1 VGLQV
6 FGCTALL
13 LITGLFLKNLSK
25 WMYQEKGFETGQVAF
40 AEVNLSGE
48 TYGPAQSRVA
58 FIDSALQSLRAIP
71 GVQAAGYVSAMPL
84 EGESWI
90 ESLHRADQPDR
101 EGSLIN
107 LRWVSPGY
115 FETTRHRLVA
125 GRFLEERD
133 RNLNSAVLSEGEARS
148 LWPNENPI
156 GATIRTQGRQFT
168 VIGVV
173 ADTRSTSLKSPP
185 AKLAY
190 LHYKDRTGAALF
202 FMVRGARTA
211 GELVSSMREAIWK
224 RAPQVTIAR
233 VKTLDAQ
240 VTASL
245 APERFQTFV
254 LMTFAISALFLA
266 MLGIYGTLSYS
277 IAGRKQELGVR
288 IALGATRRRIYWH
301 TLGEAGTPVL
311 AGLLAGSIAALWAG
325 RAITRLLYGAENIDA
340 VVMLVVVICLLTAS
354 TAAGI
359 LPARRAASVDPME
372 SLRSD

>member
-1 VGLQV
+1 
-6 FGCTALL
+6 
-13 LITGLFLKNLSK
+13 
-25 WMYQEKGFETGQVAF
+25 
-40 AEVNLSGE
+40 
-48 TYGPAQSRVA
+48 
-58 FIDSALQSLRAIP
+58 
-71 GVQAAGYVSAMPL
+71 MPL
-84 EGESWI
+84 EGEAWI
-90 ESLHRADQPDR
+90 EPLRRADQPDK
-101 EGSLIN
+101 ESPLIN

-125 GRFLEERD
+125 GRFFEERD
-133 RNLNSAVLSEGEARS
+133 RNLNNVVLSEGEARS

-156 GATIRTQGRQFT
+156 GGTIQTRGKRFT

-211 GELVSSMREAIWK
+211 DELVSSMREAIWK
-224 RAPQVTIAR
+224 LAPQVTIAR
-233 VKTLDAQ
+233 VKILDAQ

-288 IALGATRRRIYWH
+288 IALGATRGRIYWH

-311 AGLLAGSIAALWAG
+311 GGLLAGLIAALLSG
-325 RAITRLLYGAENIDA
+325 RAITRLLYGSESIDA
-340 VVMLVVVICLLTAS
+340 LVMLVVAICLLAAAVT
-354 TAAGI
+354 AGI